1 MRIAQL
7 PILRARLMALFL
19 LSMPLAAHSATATFR
34 ANMDFTDSN
43 PASVRVDIQ
52 CNTGLPLDAF
62 AMVADG
68 AFIDFVITSFDPGT
82 LNCNITEVVP
92 DGYKVSYN
100 DGTPSIVNCSYT
112 SVGDGAMNNCL
123 ITNLPSTA
131 KFNVSKTFSD
141 FNPAPVNVELD
152 CNTGLPVTQNIFLSH
167 GGSVVFVVDDFESGL
182 LDCNIT
188 ETVPAGYGVTYND
201 GSFSAVNC
209 SYEDLEHGDE
219 VDCVI
224 ENYPE
229 SGPLLEIQACNAA
242 LNCGLDVTGWVPPA
256 TLAPIASRHC
266 EVATLLNSGEHF
278 DAAEAA
284 IRLYTDISLR
294 SDLLIPVA
302 AAQACAKNVL
312 SQYYY
317 DVLNDGLVWAEEKD
331 RLIERILGYNPE
343 MQGLEF
349 LWQLWVSSP
358 VSVLLD
364 DNQGNLIQIGAD
376 GLNTFVDPDY
386 RALVIPFGDKKKLV
400 IFIDAQGKDYKLEL
414 EGENPGPNGEFIL
427 DLLKFGASDK
437 QRIPF
442 GPTPIGHGSKAAIDL
457 APPVNTLKLELD
469 PDGNGSPDGS
479 QNPLEV
485 DSVPADFLNR
495 DGFEDL

>member
-1 MRIAQL
+1 MRMVQS
-7 PILRARLMALFL
+7 PILPAGLIAVFL
-19 LSMPLAAHSATATFR
+19 LSMPVAAHSATATFR
-34 ANMDFTDSN
+34 ASMDFTDSN
-43 PASVRVDIQ
+43 PTPVRVDIQ

-68 AFIDFVITSFDPGT
+68 AFVDFVITSFTAGT

-92 DGYKVSYN
+92 DGYKASYN
-100 DGTPSIVNCSYT
+100 DGTPSTVNCSYT
-112 SVGDGAMNNCL
+112 SVGDGAMHNCL
-123 ITNLPSTA
+123 ITNLPSAA

-141 FNPAPVNVELD
+141 FNPTPVDVELD
-152 CNTGLPVTQNIFLSH
+152 CNTGLPVSQNIFMSH
-167 GGSVVFVVDDFESGL
+167 GDNVVFVVDDFDSGE
-182 LDCNIT
+182 LDCNIA
-188 ETVPAGYGVTYND
+188 ETVPAGYGVSYND

-224 ENYPE
+224 ENYPV
-229 SGPLLEIQACNAA
+229 SGPVLEIQACNAA
-242 LNCGLDVTGWVPPA
+242 LNCPLEVTDWVPPA

-266 EVATLLNSGEHF
+266 EVGSLLGSGEYF
-278 DAAEAA
+278 YAAEAA
-284 IRLYTDISLR
+284 IRLYSDISLR
-294 SDLLIPVA
+294 SDLPIPVA

-343 MQGLEF
+343 MAGLEF

-364 DNQGNLIQIGAD
+364 DGQGNLIQIGAD
-376 GLNTFVDPDY
+376 GLNTFVDADY
-386 RALVIPFGDKKKLV
+386 RALVIPFGNQKKLV
-400 IFIDAQGKDYKLEL
+400 IFIDAQGKDYTLEL
-414 EGENPGPNGEFIL
+414 EGVNPGPNGEFIL

-442 GPTPIGHGSKAAIDL
+442 SPTAIGHGSKATLDL

-479 QNPLEV
+479 QNPVEV
-485 DSVPADFLNR
+485 ESVPADFLIR